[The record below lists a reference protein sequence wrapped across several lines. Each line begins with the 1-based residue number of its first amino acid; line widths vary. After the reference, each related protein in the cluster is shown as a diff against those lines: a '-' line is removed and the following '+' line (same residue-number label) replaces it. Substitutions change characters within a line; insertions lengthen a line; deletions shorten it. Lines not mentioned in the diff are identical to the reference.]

1 MCICVNCDYVDRCIT
16 YHAVETNHQQPHL
29 TDTPTFEPNNPTINA
44 NITLPKVSTAA
55 AQPSDPQ
62 VSQSGE
68 FGFEYDVVG
77 CDSYLESMGK
87 WARLRPGE
95 AIPT

>member
-1 MCICVNCDYVDRCIT
+1 MCICINCDYVDKCIT

-29 TDTPTFEPNNPTINA
+29 TETPSFEPNNPTIND
-44 NITLPKVSTAA
+44 NITLPKVSVEGE
-55 AQPSDPQ
+55 Q
-62 VSQSGE
+62 VVQENE

-77 CDSYLESMGK
+77 CDSYREYMGK
-87 WARLRPGE
+87 WAKLRPGE

>member
-29 TDTPTFEPNNPTINA
+29 SETPSFEPNNPTINA
-44 NITLPKVSTAA
+44 NISLPKVEMQGDQMIQET
-55 AQPSDPQ
+55 
-62 VSQSGE
+62 E

-77 CDSYLESMGK
+77 CNSFRESFGK

>member
-16 YHAVETNHQQPHL
+16 YHAVETNHRQPHL
-29 TDTPTFEPNNPTINA
+29 SETPSFEPNNPTINA
-44 NITLPKVSTAA
+44 NISLPKVEVKGDQILQET
-55 AQPSDPQ
+55 
-62 VSQSGE
+62 E

-77 CDSYLESMGK
+77 CDSYKEVLGK
-87 WARLRPGE
+87 WAKLRPGE

>member
-29 TDTPTFEPNNPTINA
+29 TETPSFEPNNPTIDA
-44 NITLPKVSTAA
+44 NILLPKVEV
-55 AQPSDPQ
+55 QGNRIIQ
-62 VSQSGE
+62 KNE

-77 CDSYLESMGK
+77 CNSFIESKGK